1 MSNRLP
7 LIAAVIL
14 GLLAVF
20 LSNRYF
26 QKKEKELFQG
36 TKPKPVL
43 VATHN
48 IDKNT
53 IVKKNDIKIVK
64 IPAKFIQP
72 SAVASVKA
80 VVDKIT
86 TAFILKGEQIV
97 STKLISPE
105 KGRWLAI
112 KTPSGKRAVTISA
125 DSVTGVGGLV
135 KPGDYVDILGTFDLI
150 KIGESGKQE
159 VQSVSL
165 PLFQNVLVLAVDQE
179 MSKFSLPKKEKKIR
193 IRKEGEISTV
203 TLALSPQEA
212 ENLVFA
218 EEKGKIRLMLRA
230 PDDSQKSPLPIV
242 NFSTLLKSFS
252 SYISIDSSEKRT
264 RQTKKGESIEVFRG
278 LEKEEITTK

>member
-7 LIAAVIL
+7 LITAIIL
-14 GLLAVF
+14 GLLGVF

-43 VATHN
+43 VALRD
-48 IDKNT
+48 IPADT
-53 IVKKNDIKIVK
+53 IIKKTDVKVAEV
-64 IPAKFIQP
+64 PAKFIQP
-72 SAVASVKA
+72 SAINSKKA
-80 VVDKIT
+80 AVGKIT

-105 KGRWLAI
+105 KGKWLAI
-112 KTPSGKRAVTISA
+112 KTPAGKRAVSISA
-125 DSVTGVGGLV
+125 DSVTGVSGLI

-150 KIGESGKQE
+150 KAREGGRQE
-159 VQSVSL
+159 IQSVTL
-165 PLFQNVLVLAVDQE
+165 PLFQNVLVLAVGKE
-179 MSKFSLPKKEKKIR
+179 MHKFSLPKEERRGEKK
-193 IRKEGEISTV
+193 EISTV

-230 PDDSQKSPLPIV
+230 AKDEEESPLSVV
-242 NFSTLLKSFS
+242 NFSTLLQKFS
-252 SYISIDSSEKRT
+252 TPGSRQEQIKKIKRE
-264 RQTKKGESIEVFRG
+264 ESVEVFRG
-278 LEKEEITTK
+278 LEKEEVRTTE